1 MNNTINLQR
10 IENIVAENVEHGKLY
25 IWRAG
30 HYVTIIVR
38 KSDDGTSLISADA
51 FGPELWPFDSG
62 LSGVL
67 YGPFILDGAS
77 PYIVIPN
84 E

>member
-1 MNNTINLQR
+1 MNNTANLQR
-10 IENIVAENVEHGKLY
+10 IEKIIAENVDYGKLY

-38 KSDDGTSLISADA
+38 KSDDGKSLVSADA
-51 FGPELWPFDSG
+51 FGPESWPFDSE

-67 YGPFILDGAS
+67 YGPFILDGTS
-77 PYIVIPN
+77 PHMVIPN

>member
-1 MNNTINLQR
+1 MKNAIALRR
-10 IENIVAENVEHGKLY
+10 IENITAENVEYGKLY

-38 KSDDGTSLISADA
+38 KSDDGSSLISADA
-51 FGPELWPFDSG
+51 FGPELWPFDSE

-77 PYIVIPN
+77 PHIVIPN